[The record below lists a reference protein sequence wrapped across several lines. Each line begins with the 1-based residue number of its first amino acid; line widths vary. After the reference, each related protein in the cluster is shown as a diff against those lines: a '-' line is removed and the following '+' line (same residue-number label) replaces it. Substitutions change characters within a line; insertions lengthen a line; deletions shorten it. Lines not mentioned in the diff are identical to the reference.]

1 MTQLLGSYCQM
12 LTWKDVCFRTMT
24 LNIANLEL
32 NTIQS
37 QKLREQK
44 QSEFVSN
51 SVQKLNHPIDNLEA
65 TKSEKWLK

>member
-1 MTQLLGSYCQM
+1 
-12 LTWKDVCFRTMT
+12 MT

-51 SVQKLNHPIDNLEA
+51 SVQKLNNPIDNLEA

>member
-1 MTQLLGSYCQM
+1 M
-12 LTWKDVCFRTMT
+12 LMWKDVCFRTVT